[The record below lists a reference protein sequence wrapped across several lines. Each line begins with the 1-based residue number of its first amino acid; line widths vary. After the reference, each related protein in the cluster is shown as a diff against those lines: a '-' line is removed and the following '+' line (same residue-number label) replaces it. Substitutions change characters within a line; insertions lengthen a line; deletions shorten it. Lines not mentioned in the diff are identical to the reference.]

1 MTTENV
7 DIRAI
12 RSRRTFLQNA
22 VRLLKTAPLSAQFG
36 MVVIAF
42 YAFCAIF
49 APWIAP
55 YSESEVLGKAYAP
68 ASAGHWFG
76 LDQIGRDTL
85 SRVIYGARTSLAIGF
100 GAALVAMLIGAPVGL
115 IAGYMGGRLDIIAV
129 MLIDLFVSLPG
140 LVLALVIT
148 VMVGPSLQNL
158 ALVLGFVMWPSVAR
172 LIRGQVLP
180 IREATFVEAARAVG
194 GSPAWIISRHIWPNT
209 MRVVAAQFAITVSY
223 AIFTSS
229 SLSFLGLGI
238 PPPTPDWGG
247 MVRAGYDFLAINPLL
262 SFGPGAAVGLTVLGF
277 YLVGS
282 SVE

>member
-1 MTTENV
+1 
-7 DIRAI
+7 
-12 RSRRTFLQNA
+12 
-22 VRLLKTAPLSAQFG
+22 VRLTPRRIVGFALIGSILA
-36 MVVIAF
+36 
-42 YAFCAIF
+42 CALLGH
-49 APWIAP
+49 WIAP
-55 YSESEVLGKAYAP
+55 HDPLRSSVTLLSP
-68 ASAGHWFG
+68 ASAAHWLG
-76 LDQIGRDTL
+76 TDELGRDVL
-85 SRVIYGARTSLAIGF
+85 SRVIYGARTSLTIGF

-115 IAGYMGGRLDIIAV
+115 MAGYFGGRLDVVTV
-129 MLIDLFVSLPG
+129 MLIDLFVALPG

-158 ALVLGFVMWPSVAR
+158 ALVLGFVMWPAVAR

-180 IREATFVEAARAVG
+180 IREATFVEAARAAG
-194 GSPAWIISRHIWPNT
+194 GSPAWIISQHIWPNT
-209 MRVVAAQFAITVSY
+209 MRVVAAQFAVSVSF

-262 SFGPGAAVGLTVLGF
+262 SLGPGAAVGLTVLGF

>member
-1 MTTENV
+1 MTL
-7 DIRAI
+7 
-12 RSRRTFLQNA
+12 SPRRILGLTLIGLA
-22 VRLLKTAPLSAQFG
+22 LACALLAD
-36 MVVIAF
+36 VIAPHDPLRSSV
-42 YAFCAIF
+42 AFLSPPSA
-49 APWIAP
+49 AH
-55 YSESEVLGKAYAP
+55 SLGTDE
-68 ASAGHWFG
+68 
-76 LDQIGRDTL
+76 LGRDVL
-85 SRVIYGARTSLAIGF
+85 SRVIYGARTSLIIGF
-100 GAALVAMLIGAPVGL
+100 GAALVAMTIGAPVGL
-115 IAGYMGGRLDIIAV
+115 AAGYLGGRIDMV
-129 MLIDLFVSLPG
+129 TVVLIDLFVSLPG

-172 LIRGQVLP
+172 LIRGQVLA

-194 GSPAWIISRHIWPNT
+194 GTPAWIISQHIWPNT
-209 MRVVAAQFAITVSY
+209 RRVVAAQFAVTVSF

-262 SFGPGAAVGLTVLGF
+262 SLGPGAAVGLTVLGF

>member
-1 MTTENV
+1 MGLAL
-7 DIRAI
+7 IALI
-12 RSRRTFLQNA
+12 LGCA
-22 VRLLKTAPLSAQFG
+22 LLAN
-36 MVVIAF
+36 
-42 YAFCAIF
+42 
-49 APWIAP
+49 WIAP
-55 YSESEVLGKAYAP
+55 YDPLRSSVDFLAPPSWAHPLGTDE
-68 ASAGHWFG
+68 
-76 LDQIGRDTL
+76 LGRDVL
-85 SRVIYGARTSLAIGF
+85 SRVVYGARTSLVIGF
-100 GAALVAMLIGAPVGL
+100 GAALVAMFIGAPIGL
-115 IAGYMGGRLDIIAV
+115 VAGYSGGRVDIVTV

-148 VMVGPSLQNL
+148 VMVGPSLLNL

-194 GSPAWIISRHIWPNT
+194 GTPAWIIGRHIWPNT
-209 MRVVAAQFAITVSY
+209 MRVVAAQFAVTVSF

-262 SFGPGAAVGLTVLGF
+262 SLGPGAAVGVTVLGF